1 MNQYFNLSKTFQ
13 QVALAFQAYA
23 TLVTIGFQKNKQVQF
38 GPQYWINL
46 PSQNMQ
52 GAISSDA
59 KYISPDA
66 NFDSLFEFTKQLQSQ
81 AAEYAGLA
89 QEAYRKTTTATS
101 GYQMQLAMQSVI
113 TYNKLQ
119 IPFYQR
125 GIKQLIQLMIDVY
138 NLQNNEYIIN
148 SNKVSV
154 VIDQPSVKINE
165 MDRLLQ

>member
-1 MNQYFNLSKTFQ
+1 
-13 QVALAFQAYA
+13 
-23 TLVTIGFQKNKQVQF
+23 
-38 GPQYWINL
+38 
-46 PSQNMQ
+46 MQ

-66 NFDSLFEFTKQLQSQ
+66 NFDSLFEFTKELESQ

-89 QEAYRKTTTATS
+89 VEAYRKTTTATS
-101 GYQMQLAMQSVI
+101 GYQMQLAMESVI
-113 TYNKLQ
+113 SYNKLQ

-125 GIKQLIQLMIDVY
+125 SIKQLLQLMIDVY
-138 NLQNNEYIIN
+138 NLQNNQYVIN

-154 VIDQPSVKINE
+154 VIEQPSVKINE